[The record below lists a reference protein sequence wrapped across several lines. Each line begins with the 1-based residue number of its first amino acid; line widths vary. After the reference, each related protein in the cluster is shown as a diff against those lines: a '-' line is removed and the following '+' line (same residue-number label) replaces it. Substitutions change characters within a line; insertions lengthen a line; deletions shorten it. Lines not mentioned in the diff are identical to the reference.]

1 MKEYQRIF
9 EILSFNSHF
18 NSFLYDGGLGGL
30 KWKIAVSKWPS
41 SNAESHVARDKA
53 CVVFKVGLNF
63 FVVLSSGR
71 YR

>member
-30 KWKIAVSKWPS
+30 KWKIAVSK
-41 SNAESHVARDKA
+41 
-53 CVVFKVGLNF
+53 
-63 FVVLSSGR
+63 
-71 YR
+71 